1 MSSHV
6 EIKRTPFEVIVNVVA
21 PFLVIAIGVAGFL
34 ALKALRKPIAREAPQ
49 SPLPLVRTTRVVRH
63 QGGLE
68 LKTDGVVV
76 PYREIQI
83 AAEVDGRIVQKTPEC
98 QAGTYVS
105 KGTVLLVIDK
115 SDYQIELARL
125 QEQLKQANAS
135 LAELDVEISNTERLL
150 EIARQQFELQKQ
162 DFGRAE
168 RLYGSNT
175 ITQAD
180 FDAARKSLLLAEQ
193 ELVNLENLLR
203 LKQSSRE
210 RLVAGRNQ
218 MEVALKKA
226 ELDLSRTEIRA
237 PSDGVVISDLVEQD
251 SYVRKGTVVVAFE
264 DTSVAQVKCNL
275 TTRQVAWIWAL
286 VHGKSLQEEKQ
297 PGAAYHVP
305 RLPVSVE
312 YDLDGRVFVWKGVLD
327 GYEGLGVD
335 DRTRMVPCRVL
346 VDRPTVVSTRASGET
361 ANQSLVDIPRRPPAL
376 VRGMYVTVRIQ
387 VDPSSVVLR
396 IPEQAVQPGGMVGR
410 IRDGKLKMVPVEL
423 AEIVSE
429 GALVITQP
437 DVLRE
442 GDSVAVSPTPFIE
455 NNPLAISGDGLPVEE
470 QPIL

>member
-1 MSSHV
+1 MSSHA
-6 EIKRTPFEVIVNVVA
+6 EIKRTWFEIIVNVVT
-21 PFLVIAIGVAGFL
+21 PFVVIAIGVFGFL
-34 ALKALRKPIAREAPQ
+34 VLKALRKPIPREAPQ
-49 SPLPLVRTTRVVRH
+49 PPLPLVRTTRVVRH

-105 KGTVLLVIDK
+105 KGTLLLVIDK
-115 SDYQIELARL
+115 SEYEIELARL
-125 QEQLKQANAS
+125 QEQLKQADAS

-168 RLYGSNT
+168 RLYGSNA

-180 FDAARKSLLLAEQ
+180 FDAARKNLLLAEQ
-193 ELVNLENLLR
+193 ELINLENLLR
-203 LKQSSRE
+203 LKRSSRE

-251 SYVRKGTVVVAFE
+251 SYVRKGTVVFVFE

-275 TTRQVAWIWAL
+275 TTRQVAWLWAL
-286 VHGKSLQEEKQ
+286 IHGKSEEKQ

-305 RLPVSVE
+305 RLPVSIE
-312 YDLDGRVFVWKGVLD
+312 YDLDGQVFVWKGMLD

-346 VDRPTVVSTRASGET
+346 VDRPTAVSTKTSGET
-361 ANQSLVDIPRRPPAL
+361 ANQSLVNIPRRPPAL

-387 VDPSSVVLR
+387 VDPGSIVLR
-396 IPEQAVQPGGMVGR
+396 IPERAVQPGGMVGR

-423 AEIVSE
+423 AEIVSD
-429 GALVITQP
+429 GALVIAPP

-455 NNPLAISGDGLPVEE
+455 NNPMAISGDGLRVEE
-470 QPIL
+470 QPVL